1 MKDAGVFDGAVAAIR
16 AVLDGLETVFVDTP
30 WPVVMT
36 VIVVVAWRL
45 AGPRVA
51 VVAVEVAVPAGSVS

>member
-30 WPVVMT
+30 RPVVMT